1 MEITHHDWAI
11 EFHSGVPVYKQII
24 NHVSAAIGNGTLKEG
39 DQLPTIRTL
48 CDKLDV
54 NPNTVAKA
62 YRELELKGVISTE
75 RGSGCFVA
83 PPAKERLRLSAKEK
97 RARMDSLV
105 SRMAAE
111 AQLQGIPL
119 DELMEHLQ
127 QRKSHAQ

>member
-1 MEITHHDWAI
+1 MEHILQDWAI

-24 NHVSAAIGNGTLKEG
+24 NHVSAAIANGNLKEG

-48 CDKLDV
+48 CEKLEV

-83 PPAKERLRLSAKEK
+83 PPKQQTRLSAKEK
-97 RARMDSLV
+97 KARIESLL
-105 SRMAAE
+105 SRMSAE

-119 DELMEHLQ
+119 EELMEHLQ
-127 QRKSHAQ
+127 QRKSHAH